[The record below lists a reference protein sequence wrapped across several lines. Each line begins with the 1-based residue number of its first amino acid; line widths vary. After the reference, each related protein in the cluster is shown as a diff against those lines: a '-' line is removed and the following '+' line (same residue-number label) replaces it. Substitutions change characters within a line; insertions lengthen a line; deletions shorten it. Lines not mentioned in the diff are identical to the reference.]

1 MNTIEFL
8 EATINEVF
16 HGEEIATELLANY
29 IASNGVLYGICEEPD
44 DLTLLE
50 EAYD

>member
-1 MNTIEFL
+1 MEFL
-8 EATINEVF
+8 EITIQEVF
-16 HGEEIATELLANY
+16 RGEEIAAESLSTY
-29 IASNGVLYGICEEPD
+29 ISSNGVLYGICEEPD

>member
-1 MNTIEFL
+1 MEYL
-8 EATINEVF
+8 AATIKEVF
-16 HGEEIATELLANY
+16 HGEEVAIESLSTY
-29 IASNGVLYGICEEPD
+29 ISSNGILYGICEEPD